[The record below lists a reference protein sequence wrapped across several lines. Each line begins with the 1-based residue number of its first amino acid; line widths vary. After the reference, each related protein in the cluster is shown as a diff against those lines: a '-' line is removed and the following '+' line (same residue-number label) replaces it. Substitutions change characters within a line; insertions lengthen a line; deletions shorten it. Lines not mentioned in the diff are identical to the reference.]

1 MCAHYGRRWPSP
13 WPSRSCNHAH
23 AQLRKRTQAIQEATD
38 LEGWVLGALT
48 LAPGRASTVGS
59 AAASGSS
66 ATPARRRRPRRP
78 APPASCASPPAA
90 QPPPFPSPS
99 HATSP
104 RLSDPPSLTVLLWG
118 EWSWRELPSMKPSF
132 IGKDSCQK
140 NKNKTPLPG
149 IEPEPRDRREYSPL
163 YYNDFAAPALK
174 RILITFSSI
183 FSICTTCQSIARIS

>member
-1 MCAHYGRRWPSP
+1 MCAHHGRRWPSP

-59 AAASGSS
+59 AAASGSPP
-66 ATPARRRRPRRP
+66 ATPTGT
-78 APPASCASPPAA
+78 ASFMRFAA
-90 QPPPFPSPS
+90 GCSTTPPSPS
-99 HATSP
+99 P
-104 RLSDPPSLTVLLWG
+104 SDRASLGGVVMARTTKHEAELY
-118 EWSWRELPSMKPSF
+118 RERQLPK
-132 IGKDSCQK
+132 KQK
-140 NKNKTPLPG
+140 KKRRCRGSNPG
-149 IEPEPRDRREYSPL
+149 RPRDRREYSPL

-183 FSICTTCQSIARIS
+183 FSICTTCQSIARISKLQPF